1 MSFFAVL
8 DAYYRLKVDA
18 NSTVLK
24 VNRERE
30 MEEGSLSPTPK
41 FDGRWEKLETGAGA
55 ELAGEAKLVMV
66 AWETPSQWAW
76 GDLTQGRGQCMCCWC
91 L

>member
-24 VNRERE
+24 VNKDRE
-30 MEEGSLSPTPK
+30 MEEGSLFPTPK
-41 FDGRWEKLETGAGA
+41 FDGRWEELETGAGA
-55 ELAGEAKLVMV
+55 ELVMA
-66 AWETPSQWAW
+66 AWGTPSQWV
-76 GDLTQGRGQCMCCWC
+76 G
-91 L
+91 